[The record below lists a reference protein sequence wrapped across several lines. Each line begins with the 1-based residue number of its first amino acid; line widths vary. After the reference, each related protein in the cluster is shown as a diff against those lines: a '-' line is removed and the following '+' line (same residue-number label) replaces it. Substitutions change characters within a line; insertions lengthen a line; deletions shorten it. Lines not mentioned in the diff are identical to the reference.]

1 MTFCPS
7 VTADEMCAIPVDV
20 VIDGSYLEGG
30 GQVMRNTV
38 ALAALLNKS
47 VRIEK
52 IRAGRAK
59 PGLKAQH
66 LCGLELVATI
76 HAATL
81 YGGVVNSSMIVFLP
95 SSAEAAAASSSSSS
109 SASGAKQFHVDVKTA
124 GSVCLLVQVS
134 LPCLVFQPTAC
145 EVTMIGGT
153 NATGAP
159 QVDYFTLVLAPML
172 RRMGVE
178 FATDVVARG
187 YFPIGRGQ
195 VVLRSSPLATVQP
208 ITLTERGHVT
218 EVYIRS
224 FTAGKLPQRLSR
236 EMSAAIQA
244 RVCEFL
250 AQREPET
257 ATKVKFTVDNVFETQ
272 CMGNGCGTIVVAHTS
287 TGCRIAASGVVERNQ
302 RSDTVAQE
310 VAAKL
315 VEELTPAGACTDE
328 YLQDQ
333 LIIFMALADGRS
345 TMRTGPLSLHTRTAL
360 HFVGLMTGAQFT
372 VTPESTER
380 NHEDQPLQNL
390 IECDGV
396 AFTKAAKAP
405 AKNKT

>member
-7 VTADEMCAIPVDV
+7 VSAAEMCAIPVDV

-38 ALAALLNKS
+38 ALAALLRKS

-76 HAATL
+76 HGATL
-81 YGGVVNSSMIVFLP
+81 YGGVVNSSMVVFLP
-95 SSAEAAAASSSSSS
+95 ASTGEASSASSS
-109 SASGAKQFHVDVKTA
+109 ATGAKQFHVDVKTA

-187 YFPIGRGQ
+187 YFPMGRGH
-195 VVLRSSPLATVQP
+195 VVLRSSPLDTIKP
-208 ITLTERGHVT
+208 ITLTERGVVT
-218 EVYIRS
+218 EIYIRS

-236 EMSAAIQA
+236 EMSTAIQA
-244 RVCEFL
+244 HVSAFL

-257 ATKVKFTVDNVFETQ
+257 AAKVKFTVENVFETQ
-272 CMGNGCGTIVVAHTS
+272 CIGSGCGTIVVAHTS

-302 RSDTVAQE
+302 RSDAVAQE

-345 TMRTGPLSLHTRTAL
+345 SMRTGPLSLHTRTAL

-372 VTPESTER
+372 VTAESTER

-396 AFTKAAKAP
+396 AFTRKKA
-405 AKNKT
+405 